1 MTKPKII
8 LNIGS
13 NLGNKLRNISLAMRM
28 LKNKVDIGDFS
39 KVYATDSLLED
50 SQERYFN
57 VALLGYTFL
66 SPEELLFFVKSIE
79 SKMGRV
85 PFKKW
90 GERIIDIDIIDYN
103 NEFFKSD
110 QLQIPHEGL
119 PKRVFFIYPLMD
131 VCPDYIFPDRV
142 TSLKQILNNI
152 DKMLNIKKLG
162 ELKWQ

>member
-1 MTKPKII
+1 MKKHRII

-13 NLGNKLRNISLAMRM
+13 NLGSK
-28 LKNKVDIGDFS
+28 LKNIAVATKMLNDKVEIVRVS
-39 KVYATDSLLED
+39 KVYATDSLLQD

-57 VALLGYTFL
+57 VAIKGYTFL

-79 SKMGRV
+79 SKMGRISV
-85 PFKKW
+85 ERW
-90 GERIIDIDIIDYN
+90 GARIIDIDIIDYE

-119 PKRVFFIYPLMD
+119 SQRVFFIYPLMEIW
-131 VCPDYIFPDRV
+131 PEYIFPDKI
-142 TSLKQILNNI
+142 TKLNQLLKNI
-152 DKMLNIKKLG
+152 ENMLNIKTLG

>member
-1 MTKPKII
+1 MTKQKII

-13 NLGNKLRNISLAMRM
+13 NLGSKPKNISMAMKI
-28 LKNKVDIGDFS
+28 LKNKVDIADFS
-39 KVYATDSLLED
+39 KIYATDSLLQD

-57 VALLGYTFL
+57 IALLGYTFL

-85 PFKKW
+85 SVEKW

-119 PKRVFFIYPLMD
+119 LKRVFFLYPLID
-131 VCPDYIFPDRV
+131 ICPDYIFPDRI
-142 TSLKQILNNI
+142 TSLNRMLNNI
-152 DKMLNIKKLG
+152 DNMLNIKTLG